1 MIFASAA
8 KPLFS
13 YFSPLCFWDKFR
25 PGDSRNFAIF
35 FAHFLLR
42 ICGISRSFFN
52 ARSMRPPPSLFFAP
66 PAFWAALLKF
76 AMEGEWRRLCS
87 RARKLRSLKRAARER
102 FAAGGDA
109 PKRGGCGSAYRAM
122 RTLCGVFAICPNSG
136 SQCYCGLV
144 GGRQGK
150 IRVGK
155 RGCLRGSYALVYGG
169 EILRR
174 FCGVFSPRGSRGCAA
189 PQSA

>member
-1 MIFASAA
+1 MLLRQS
-8 KPLFS
+8 L
-13 YFSPLCFWDKFR
+13 YFRILARFVF
-25 PGDSRNFAIF
+25 GINFARGTRAISQFFSRIF
-35 FAHFLLR
+35 FCGFAGFRGVFLTR
-42 ICGISRSFFN
+42 VQC
-52 ARSMRPPPSLFFAP
+52 ARRRLFFCASGILGC
-66 PAFWAALLKF
+66 ASKVCN
-76 AMEGEWRRLCS
+76 GRRMAGLCS

-174 FCGVFSPRGSRGCAA
+174 FCGVFFPRGSRGCAA